1 MANTSDESPFTG
13 FGIGSFPRASAAGSV
28 FLLTTYRDGVVSASA
43 YATERGAMQAG
54 AEMLD
59 EERRDDE
66 DEERGTLE
74 DRFARAQQIVTDE
87 GGQMEIIDS
96 PVHGA

>member
-1 MANTSDESPFTG
+1 MANSSEDSPFTG
-13 FGIGSFPRASAAGSV
+13 FGIGSFSRTAAGSV
-28 FLLTTYRDGVVSASA
+28 YLLVTYRDGTVSASA
-43 YATERGAMQAG
+43 YATERGARAAG

-74 DRFARAQQIVTDE
+74 DRFARAQQIVVDE